1 MTHYG
6 NKFDLTREV
15 CAEFLVTTKEKKY
28 DFYVEYTIV
37 EGRKSKDKG
46 ISKLVVKSFEN
57 EDKPVC
63 KTYEKNGI
71 YWPGWDEGGN
81 EE

>member
-1 MTHYG
+1 MVTK
-6 NKFDLTREV
+6 NSAQTS
-15 CAEFLVTTKEKKY
+15 LV
-28 DFYVEYTIV
+28 
-37 EGRKSKDKG
+37 KSKDKG

-71 YWPGWDEGGN
+71 YWPGWDEGGK

>member
-1 MTHYG
+1 MQ
-6 NKFDLTREV
+6 NIRLQ
-15 CAEFLVTTKEKKY
+15 KEENQKIK
-28 DFYVEYTIV
+28 E
-37 EGRKSKDKG
+37 

-71 YWPGWDEGGN
+71 YWPGWDEGGK